1 MKLHFSLRV
10 AEKAHLFLA
19 QVLLRMIL
27 SCVLHVAMAKQ
38 VTPEHYEL
46 KVVLYQIEPSIWREV
61 SIPSSATFLELH
73 HVLQAAM
80 GWEDK
85 HLHEFRHGKGKRLT
99 SVIASVDED
108 IVQGDDF
115 RDENE
120 VTLKEMLGRKRFPAR
135 MLYRYDFREDWIH
148 EIAFLRKVECDEGM
162 AKVLDGERNCPPE
175 DAGGAH
181 GYQACV
187 DGDLDWMDDNYDP
200 AKFDAKLAQNRVA
213 KVKIG

>member
-1 MKLHFSLRV
+1 MYFMFSSFWFCGMKQCFLWRV
-10 AEKAHLFLA
+10 AERAQLFLGR
-19 QVLLRMIL
+19 VRLRMIL
-27 SCVLHVAMAKQ
+27 SCVLDVVMAKQ

-46 KVVLYQIEPSIWREV
+46 KIVLYQIEPAIWREV
-61 SIPSSATFLELH
+61 SVPSTATFLELH
-73 HVLQAAM
+73 QVLQAAM

-115 RDENE
+115 REESE

-148 EIAFLRKVECDEGM
+148 EVAFLRKVECDEPK
-162 AKVLDGERNCPPE
+162 AKVLGGERNCPPE

-187 DGDLDWMDDNYDP
+187 DGDLD
-200 AKFDAKLAQNRVA
+200 
-213 KVKIG
+213 

>member
-1 MKLHFSLRV
+1 
-10 AEKAHLFLA
+10 
-19 QVLLRMIL
+19 
-27 SCVLHVAMAKQ
+27 MAKQ
-38 VTPEHYEL
+38 VTPEHYTF
-46 KVVLYQIEPSIWREV
+46 KVMLYQIEPTIWREV
-61 SIPSSATFLELH
+61 SIPSTATFFQLH
-73 HVLQAAM
+73 EVIQAAM

-115 RDENE
+115 RDEN
-120 VTLKEMLGRKRFPAR
+120 VTTLRELFGRRRFPIR

-148 EIAFLRKVECDEGM
+148 EIAFAKKVENDSLCPELIG
-162 AKVLDGERNCPPE
+162 GERNCPPE

-187 DGDLDWMDDNYDP
+187 DGDLDWMDDSYDP
-200 AKFDAKLAQNRVA
+200 EHFDAQSAQKRLNKL
-213 KVKIG
+213 KIS

>member
-1 MKLHFSLRV
+1 MN
-10 AEKAHLFLA
+10 
-19 QVLLRMIL
+19 L
-27 SCVLHVAMAKQ
+27 SCDLDGAMAKQ
-38 VTPEHYEL
+38 VTPEHYQL
-46 KVVLYQIEPSIWREV
+46 KIVLYQIEPAIWREV
-61 SIPSSATFLELH
+61 SVPSSATFLELH
-73 HVLQAAM
+73 QVLQAAM

-108 IVQGDDF
+108 IVKGDDF
-115 RDENE
+115 REESE
-120 VTLKEMLGRKRFPAR
+120 VTLKEMLGRKRFPTR

-148 EIAFLRKVECDEGM
+148 EVAFLRKVECDETK

-187 DGDLDWMDDNYDP
+187 DGDLDWMNDNYDP
-200 AKFDAKLAQNRVA
+200 AKFDAKLAQKRVA
-213 KVKIG
+213 KVKCK